1 MGTDAFTTMSQPSV
15 SRFFEIITK
24 ILCNTLLGRYIRFP
38 QTIEEKNIIKN
49 AFYERFQLPGVIGLI
64 DCTHATM
71 IAPKREEE
79 HVYFSVRKSC
89 HTKNVQIICDANL
102 RILSI
107 NARFGGS
114 THDSYIWRR
123 SQINSYM
130 QQMYEQGERNT
141 WLLGD
146 SGYGLSPWLMIPAS
160 PAEIRQIE
168 VNEKIRFEEYN
179 RRHRSARN
187 GIERLNGVLKARFR
201 ILSKDSM
208 LRYTPAK
215 CGRIINCCAILHN
228 ILVDQGYPPD
238 RGLDENDIGR
248 YMDNNNGNH
257 VEVGVLH
264 PAEVTDVQRRRLG
277 VLARLNMINNY
288 CN

>member
-1 MGTDAFTTMSQPSV
+1 MGQDAFTTMSQPSL

-24 ILCNTLLGRYIRFP
+24 IICNTLLGPYIRFP
-38 QTIEEKNIIKN
+38 QTNEEKNLIKN
-49 AFYERFQLPGVIGLI
+49 QFYEKFELPGVVGLI

-71 IAPKREEE
+71 LAPHREEE
-79 HVYFSVRKSC
+79 HVYYSVRKAC
-89 HTKNVQIICDANL
+89 HTKNVQIVCDANL

-107 NARFGGS
+107 NARYGGS

-130 QQMYEQGERNT
+130 QQSYEQGERNT

-146 SGYGLSPWLMIPAS
+146 SGYGLHPWLMIPAS

-168 VNEKIRFEEYN
+168 SENLKIKFEEYN
-179 RRHRSARN
+179 RRHRQARN
-187 GIERLNGVLKARFR
+187 GIERLNGILKARFR

-208 LRYTPAK
+208 LRYNPAK
-215 CGRIINCCAILHN
+215 CGRIINCCAILYN

-238 RGLDENDIGR
+238 RGLEERDIDRFMDGDQDVVRPDEIGEI
-248 YMDNNNGNH
+248 N
-257 VEVGVLH
+257 EI
-264 PAEVTDVQRRRLG
+264 QRRRLG
-277 VLARLNMINNY
+277 ASTRLNMIRNY
-288 CN
+288 C

>member
-1 MGTDAFTTMSQPSV
+1 MGADAFTTMSQPSV
-15 SRFFEIITK
+15 CRFFEIITK
-24 ILCNTLLGRYIRFP
+24 ILCNNLLGRYIKFP
-38 QTIEEKNIIKN
+38 QTNDDKN
-49 AFYERFQLPGVIGLI
+49 AIKAEFYEKFQLPGVIGLI

-71 IAPKREEE
+71 IAPNREEE
-79 HVYFSVRKSC
+79 HVYYSVRKAC

-107 NARFGGS
+107 NARYGGS

-146 SGYGLSPWLMIPAS
+146 SGYGLYPWLMIPAS

-168 VNEKIRFEEYN
+168 DENEKARFEEYN
-179 RRHRSARN
+179 RRHRQARN

-238 RGLDENDIGR
+238 RGLDEQDIGR
-248 YMDNNNGNH
+248 YMDNDNH
-257 VEVGVLH
+257 VDVVVQPVEL
-264 PAEVTDVQRRRLG
+264 TDIQRRRIG
-277 VLARLNMINNY
+277 VLARLTMIRNY